1 MARFRR
7 QNIPAA
13 LSKDNPEIVSF
24 LQNLIDAPIVE
35 IGMSVKWG
43 STVLPKLGVYLFKTG
58 QTVNRADFPEFGGY
72 AANDPNYTVTS
83 TTVTIPVDAGFV
95 VRVL

>member
-7 QNIPAA
+7 QNIPTS

-24 LQNLIDAPIVE
+24 LQNLVDAPIVE
-35 IGMSVKWG
+35 VGMSIKWG
-43 STVLPKLGVYLFKTG
+43 STVMPKLGVYVAKTG
-58 QTVNRADFPEFGGY
+58 QTILKTDYPEFWGY
-72 AANDPNYTVTS
+72 AQNDAAYTTSATGVTL
-83 TTVTIPVDAGFV
+83 PVDAGFV

>member
-7 QNIPAA
+7 QNIPSS

-35 IGMSVKWG
+35 IGMSIKWG
-43 STVLPKLGVYLFKTG
+43 STVMPKLGVYHAKDGSTLNKS
-58 QTVNRADFPEFGGY
+58 DYPELWGY
-72 AANDPNYTVTS
+72 AQNDVAYTTTT
-83 TTVTIPVDAGFV
+83 TTVTLPVDAGFV
-95 VRVL
+95 VRIL